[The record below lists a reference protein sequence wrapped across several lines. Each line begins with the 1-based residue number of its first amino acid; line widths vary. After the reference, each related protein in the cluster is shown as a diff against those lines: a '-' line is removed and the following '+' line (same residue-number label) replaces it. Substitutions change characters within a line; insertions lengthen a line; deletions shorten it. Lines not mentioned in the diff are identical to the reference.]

1 MINVSQSIE
10 QVPIDALIPYAR
22 NSRTHSDAQTEQVAS
37 SIKEFGFT
45 NPVLI
50 DGEGGIIAG
59 HGRVLAARK
68 LQMSDVPCIR
78 LAHLNEAQK
87 RAYLI
92 VDNKLALNSVWDE
105 NLLALEIA
113 DLQAFNFDVGLT
125 GFSANEIK
133 DLLADK
139 GTQGLTDPDAVPEVP
154 KMPVS
159 QLGDIWLL
167 GKHRVMCGDSTD
179 VDTVQ
184 KLMNG
189 EKADIVFTSPPY
201 NVGKTPNG
209 NENKYLSYQDSKSAS
224 DYLNLLVKFTLTFL
238 QYADFIF
245 CNVQSLAGNKISLI
259 DYLYQLKHKYADT
272 IIWDKLFA
280 EPAMGRKILNSRF
293 EYIHIFSN
301 ESNRVIG
308 RRDFR
313 GTISN
318 VFSLNNKSGKE
329 FSQIHK
335 ATFRVELP
343 LFFIEN
349 FSETSVIDPFGGVGT
364 TLIASEKLNRKAY
377 LMELDPKYVDV
388 IVKRWQDFTGGG
400 AILELSGQLF
410 NEIVSNETR

>member
-272 IIWDKLFA
+272 IIWDRS
-280 EPAMGRKILNSRF
+280 EER
-293 EYIHIFSN
+293 
-301 ESNRVIG
+301 RV
-308 RRDFR
+308 
-313 GTISN
+313 
-318 VFSLNNKSGKE
+318 GKE
-329 FSQIHK
+329 CIPPCRS
-335 ATFRVELP
+335 
-343 LFFIEN
+343 
-349 FSETSVIDPFGGVGT
+349 
-364 TLIASEKLNRKAY
+364 
-377 LMELDPKYVDV
+377 
-388 IVKRWQDFTGGG
+388 RW
-400 AILELSGQLF
+400 SPYH
-410 NEIVSNETR
+410 